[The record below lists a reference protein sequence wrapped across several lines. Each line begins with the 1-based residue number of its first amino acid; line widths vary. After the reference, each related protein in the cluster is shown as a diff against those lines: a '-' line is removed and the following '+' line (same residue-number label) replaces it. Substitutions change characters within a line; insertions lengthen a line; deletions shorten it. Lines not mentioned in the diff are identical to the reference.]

1 MLQNES
7 FTKNYNLTTEKIQD
21 LLTDLS
27 DKRLIVNSFMCKQ
40 TQTNILIEERKKKI
54 IICIY
59 LQVR

>member
-27 DKRLIVNSFMCKQ
+27 DKRFNNEFFHV
-40 TQTNILIEERKKKI
+40 QTNSKK
-54 IICIY
+54 Y
-59 LQVR
+59 